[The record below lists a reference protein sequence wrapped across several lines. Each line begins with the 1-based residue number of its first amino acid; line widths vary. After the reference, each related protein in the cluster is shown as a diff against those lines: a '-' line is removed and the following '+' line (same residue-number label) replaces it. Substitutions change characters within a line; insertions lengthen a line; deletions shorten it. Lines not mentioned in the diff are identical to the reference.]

1 MKSRPKSPR
10 STDRI
15 PMTPEEITA
24 HLRKF
29 RDKQER
35 IASEERA
42 RFEREEA
49 IFDANRATCRTT
61 LEQVVE
67 PLLRRLSGLLEEE
80 GHTSLINATQETG
93 HTTERTKLRCVEYAA
108 SIEVEQEKGRLILR
122 VVANPQN
129 MQIGSLIGV
138 PHGTCSSVFHI
149 TDGPMREAG
158 EVTNRGISDFM
169 ISAFPLR

>member
-1 MKSRPKSPR
+1 MKSHLKFPR
-10 STDRI
+10 STQKI
-15 PMTPEEITA
+15 PMTPEEIAA
-24 HLRKF
+24 HLQKF

-49 IFDANRATCRTT
+49 IFNANRDSCRATV
-61 LEQVVE
+61 EQVVE
-67 PLLRRLSGLLEEE
+67 PLLQRLARLLEEQ
-80 GHTSLINATQETG
+80 GHASVLNPTRETE
-93 HTTERTKLRCVEYAA
+93 HTTQRTKLRSVEYAA
-108 SIEVEQEKGRLILR
+108 SIEVEREKGSLILR
-122 VVANPQN
+122 VVATPRN

-138 PHGTCSSVFHI
+138 PHGTCSSVFHV
-149 TDGPMREAG
+149 TDGPLGEAE